1 MSFTLKPYQHVGVK
15 WMVSMERQTSGPTG
29 GFLCDEMGLG
39 KTVQIIATILKNPKK
54 HTLIVVPKSLVNQWL
69 SEFKKFAPEVN
80 VGTYEDQVLHRDVV
94 IASYPS
100 VYSKKSRLHM
110 VKWDRIVLDEAHEI
124 RNRKTRTFKSVDSLH
139 GSIRW
144 VVTGTP
150 VFNSMQDFVTLCTF
164 IGFSKHVVQAMH
176 DQIKDIYILRRTKAD
191 GFIELPYC
199 HFENVELDM
208 FEEERAMYDVAF
220 TEACESINFVMRTTT
235 STQKRNMHILECL
248 LRMRQIMRWP
258 QLYND
263 GIAKINEHEPES
275 WNHDT
280 NKMYTLRKSITEH
293 PDEKSVI
300 FCSYK
305 GEMEHIQRMLTRQTF
320 RIDGSVEKNERDRVL
335 TRFNQSPSGS
345 VLLIQI
351 KCGGQGLNIQ
361 CATRVYIMAPSWNPA
376 TELQAI
382 GRCHRTGQT
391 REVFVKKLVYKD
403 TQKSNSVDM
412 AMMSLQGHKSMICA
426 DVLNDKRVEDQIPI
440 KNEKSM
446 DAIRKIFR

>member
-1 MSFTLKPYQHVGVK
+1 MSFTLKPYQQVGVE

-80 VGTYEDQVLHRDVV
+80 VGTYEDQMLYRDVI

-100 VYSKKSRLHM
+100 LYSKKSRLHM
-110 VKWDRIVLDEAHEI
+110 VMWDRIVLDEAHEI

-139 GSIRW
+139 GPIRW
-144 VVTGTP
+144 IVTGTP

-280 NKMYTLRKSITEH
+280 NKMSTLRTSIMEH

-300 FCSYK
+300 FCYK
-305 GEMEHIQRMLTRQTF
+305 
-320 RIDGSVEKNERDRVL
+320 
-335 TRFNQSPSGS
+335 
-345 VLLIQI
+345 
-351 KCGGQGLNIQ
+351 LN
-361 CATRVYIMAPSWNPA
+361 
-376 TELQAI
+376 
-382 GRCHRTGQT
+382 
-391 REVFVKKLVYKD
+391 
-403 TQKSNSVDM
+403 
-412 AMMSLQGHKSMICA
+412 
-426 DVLNDKRVEDQIPI
+426 
-440 KNEKSM
+440 
-446 DAIRKIFR
+446 